1 VIPEPLPP
9 SDTGATRR
17 YIGLGV
23 GALGIVGLGVGS
35 AFGVV
40 AKSKFDQTNV
50 SECNATDHCTAP
62 GLAGRK
68 DAEHAATASNIGF
81 AVGAVLLAGG
91 AVLYVTARK
100 PSVGTGVVVAPA
112 PMVGGG
118 GALLRATF

>member
-1 VIPEPLPP
+1 VIPPSLPP
-9 SDTGATRR
+9 EDTGATRR

-35 AFGVV
+35 AFGIV

-50 SECNATDHCTAP
+50 SECNATDHCTTP
-62 GLAGRK
+62 GLAGRQ

-81 AVGAVLLAGG
+81 VVGAVLLAGG
-91 AVLYVTARK
+91 AVLYFTAPR
-100 PSVGTGVVVAPA
+100 PSARIGVVVAPA
-112 PMVGGG
+112 PMAGGG